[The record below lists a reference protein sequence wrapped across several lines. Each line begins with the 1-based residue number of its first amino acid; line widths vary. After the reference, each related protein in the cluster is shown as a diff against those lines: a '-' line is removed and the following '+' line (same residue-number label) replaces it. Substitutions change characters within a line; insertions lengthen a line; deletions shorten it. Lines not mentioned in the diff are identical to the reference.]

1 MTKFDATQRV
11 KRKLSFQTQEEICK
25 KIGISRP
32 TLATRLER
40 NNWKVSELFA
50 IEKL

>member
-1 MTKFDATQRV
+1 MTKFDATQRI
-11 KRKLSFQTQEEICK
+11 KRKLVFETQEEICK

-32 TLATRLER
+32 TLKNRLEK
-40 NNWKVSELFA
+40 NNWKVSEIFL